1 MGKSIDGKA
10 KYNYY
15 FAKMT
20 NTSVPNFRREGIIK
34 VLDGLDATLSIKKT
48 LDEAIIATKK
58 Q

>member
-1 MGKSIDGKA
+1 
-10 KYNYY
+10 
-15 FAKMT
+15 MT